1 MGDSLNIDQPSGSA
15 AASGVAASVDAAAA
29 SGVAASVDAAP
40 ASGVGTL
47 TLIPPAAVAVVAA
60 PQAQD
65 AVKLDPA
72 TLTKLDGMVNGYL
85 DAISSLDV
93 KDPKFDARVAD
104 IRKLGDDDIKASAQV
119 SSRLLDRPVAS
130 MQHGG
135 LSGSSSV
142 SWVRY
147 RSPGKSSSACWPSSG
162 SSRLSSSSTCWWFSP
177 SRCFSAPVWSVQP
190 GGLSGSSS
198 VSTSLIQLRRQIDD
212 LDPAHQGDLL
222 SAHKILGILPF
233 GDKLRDYFGKYQ
245 SSQGHI
251 NAIITALYHGQDT
264 LQKDNADL
272 EQEKAN
278 LWGIMERLRE
288 YIYLA
293 QKLDTGLAARIAQIQ
308 TTDPDRAKVL
318 NEDMLFY
325 VRQKVQDL
333 ATQLAVSVQGYLAL
347 DVIRRN
353 NLELVKG
360 VDRATTTTIS
370 ALRTAVIVAQ
380 ALVDQK
386 LVLDQIT
393 ALNTTTS
400 NLIES
405 TSVMLRQQSG
415 AINEQAASATIDIQ
429 KLQHAFDNIY
439 ATMDEIDSFKLKA
452 LDNMSQ
458 TVDALTTQ
466 IGKAQTYLDRARPGD
481 QTGDDQSG
489 LNLK

>member
-1 MGDSLNIDQPSGSA
+1 MSDSLNIDKASGSA
-15 AASGVAASVDAAAA
+15 AASEVAS
-29 SGVAASVDAAP
+29 SGDAAP
-40 ASGVGTL
+40 ASETGTL
-47 TLIPPAAVAVVAA
+47 TLTPPAPVAVVGA
-60 PQAQD
+60 PQAQE

-72 TLTKLDGMVNGYL
+72 TVTKLDGMVKGYL
-85 DAISSLDV
+85 DAIASLDV
-93 KDPKFDARVAD
+93 KDPEFNARVAD

-119 SSRLLDRPVAS
+119 SSRLLDRPVSA

-135 LSGSSSV
+135 LSGT
-142 SWVRY
+142 
-147 RSPGKSSSACWPSSG
+147 
-162 SSRLSSSSTCWWFSP
+162 ST
-177 SRCFSAPVWSVQP
+177 
-190 GGLSGSSS
+190 
-198 VSTSLIQLRRQIDD
+198 VSTSLLQLRRQIDE

-222 SAHKILGILPF
+222 SPHKLLGILPF
-233 GDKLRDYFGKYQ
+233 GDRLRDYFRKYQ
-245 SSQGHI
+245 SSQTHL
-251 NAIITALYHGQDT
+251 NAIIVSLYNGQDT
-264 LQKDNADL
+264 LQKDNASL

-293 QKLDTGLAARIAQIQ
+293 QKLDAGLAARIAQIQ
-308 TTDPDRAKVL
+308 ATDPERARIL

-380 ALVDQK
+380 ALIDQK

-405 TSVMLRQQSG
+405 TSVLLRQQSV
-415 AINEQAASATIDIQ
+415 AVNEQAASATIDVQ

-439 ATMDEIDSFKLKA
+439 ATMDEIDAFKLKA

-466 IGKAQTYLDRARPGD
+466 IGKAQTYLERAKSRDTAGAGETGAGD
-481 QTGDDQSG
+481 GGSGDSGSG
-489 LNLK
+489 LTLK